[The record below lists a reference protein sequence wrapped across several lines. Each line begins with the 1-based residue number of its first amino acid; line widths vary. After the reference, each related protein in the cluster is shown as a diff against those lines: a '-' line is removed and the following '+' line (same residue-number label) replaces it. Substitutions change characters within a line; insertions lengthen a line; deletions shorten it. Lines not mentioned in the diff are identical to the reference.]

1 MQYLSHLYSYQ
12 LTFASTEL
20 VHAVIGADY
29 PGPRRHQAV
38 DTGSTSAAFDA
49 AEEATI
55 VIASFLHVAAA
66 KVATTITSADHMDFA
81 EAFTVENKLIPDP
94 SSVQAVSRTA
104 SAIEMMDLWL

>member
-38 DTGSTSAAFDA
+38 DTGSASAAF
-49 AEEATI
+49 
-55 VIASFLHVAAA
+55 AAA
-66 KVATTITSADHMDFA
+66 KVATAITSADHMDFA